1 MMNCNGNHVFFCRW
15 NVTSPKKWWS
25 FPFLCCMSDYRRV
38 LNKQYMNICIYVVGA
53 EDQIEWQSGTPLRTQ
68 HWWHGF
74 LWKEIKQTK
83 ETKAFC
89 GIFPFK
95 LQFLQK
101 KLPPF
106 QYRKAWWFFWG
117 SKYFGDTHTHTHHLI
132 YCKGFQGFH
141 FPFPLAVMTGFHK
154 FPGLWVNDFNGEKLH
169 HQGLAFLFAWSPQ
182 GARNNKKIYW
192 MRYFF
197 DFFFRTSRT
206 LVFGAMSLCSKILEN
221 ISHTSGFPNLTFNKC
236 RLHFEDWSILCFHQ
250 NPG

>member
-1 MMNCNGNHVFFCRW
+1 MYLCSWSGGSDWVAEWH
-15 NVTSPKKWWS
+15 TSPNTTLMAWFSLEGNQTNQRNKSVLRYFPLQASIFTEKAATFSVQESLMIFLGVQVFWW
-25 FPFLCCMSDYRRV
+25 
-38 LNKQYMNICIYVVGA
+38 
-53 EDQIEWQSGTPLRTQ
+53 
-68 HWWHGF
+68 
-74 LWKEIKQTK
+74 
-83 ETKAFC
+83 
-89 GIFPFK
+89 
-95 LQFLQK
+95 
-101 KLPPF
+101 
-106 QYRKAWWFFWG
+106 
-117 SKYFGDTHTHTHHLI
+117 HTHTHHLI